1 MRNQAIQFSNQV
13 QKEEE
18 SLTLTKIHPQAA
30 IMSSTGISLQR
41 LLRKGNKTLIS
52 SSKNLDSVSLKQ
64 DLNKWKR
71 FLNKISKMT
80 ILLRKSK
87 KDIKS
92 NKREKIS
99 NLLLI
104 LRINK
109 IGLLVKIRN
118 KSQDQVRIMMD
129 KKIIGTKEHT
139 ISYLRIFD
147 INFF

>member
-1 MRNQAIQFSNQV
+1 
-13 QKEEE
+13 
-18 SLTLTKIHPQAA
+18 
-30 IMSSTGISLQR
+30 
-41 LLRKGNKTLIS
+41 
-52 SSKNLDSVSLKQ
+52 
-64 DLNKWKR
+64 
-71 FLNKISKMT
+71 MT

-118 KSQDQVRIMMD
+118 KFQDQVRIMMD